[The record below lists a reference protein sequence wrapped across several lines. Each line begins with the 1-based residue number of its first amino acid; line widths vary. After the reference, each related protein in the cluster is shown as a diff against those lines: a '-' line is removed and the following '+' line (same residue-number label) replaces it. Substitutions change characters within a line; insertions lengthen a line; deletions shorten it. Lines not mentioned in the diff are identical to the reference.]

1 MIEVVAFDADD
12 TLWHTET
19 LFRETQACLA
29 EILDNYADHAQ
40 VHDHLDEIEYKNIK
54 LFGYG
59 IKGFT
64 LSMVETAIEIST
76 GKISARDIHEIISL
90 GKAMLDAPMQ
100 IMPGVG
106 DVLIELGAV
115 HRLMLI
121 TKGDMLDQTNKI
133 ETSGLADHFERI
145 EIVTEKNAGIYA
157 GIFSQ
162 HSVEPTA
169 AMMVGNSL
177 PSDILPVLE
186 LGGYGVHIPYVMT
199 ARFEQHDQSVQ
210 HPRFRELREIALLP
224 SLLHT
229 L

>member
-1 MIEVVAFDADD
+1 VVAFDADD

-19 LFRETQACLA
+19 HYRETQTRLA
-29 EILDNYADHAQ
+29 EILDNYAPHEQ
-40 VHDHLDEIEYKNIK
+40 VQNQLDAIERKNIK

-64 LSMVETAIEIST
+64 LSMVEAAIEIS
-76 GKISARDIHEIISL
+76 GGHISAGDIHEIIAL
-90 GKAMLDAPMQ
+90 GKAMLDAPME
-100 IMPGVG
+100 IMPGVE
-106 DVLIELGAV
+106 DVLLELATV

-133 ETSGLADHFERI
+133 ETSGLADYFERI
-145 EIVTEKNAGIYA
+145 EIVTEKDADVYA

-162 HSVEPTA
+162 HGVEPTV

-186 LGGYGVHIPYVMT
+186 IGGYGVHIPYAVT
-199 ARFEQHDQSVQ
+199 ASFEQHPHPVD
-210 HPRFRELREIALLP
+210 HPRFHELREIALLP
-224 SLLHT
+224 SLLNS

>member
-1 MIEVVAFDADD
+1 VIEVVAFDADD

-19 LFRETQACLA
+19 HYRETQARLA
-29 EILDNYADHAQ
+29 EILDNYAAHEQ
-40 VHDHLDEIEYKNIK
+40 VQEQLDSVERKNIK

-64 LSMVETAIEIST
+64 LSMVEAAIEISA
-76 GKISARDIHEIISL
+76 GRISAGDIHEIIAL
-90 GKAMLDAPMQ
+90 GKAMLDAPME
-100 IMPGVG
+100 IMPGVE
-106 DVLIELGAV
+106 DVLAQLGAA

-133 ETSGLADHFERI
+133 ETSGLAEHFQKI
-145 EIVTEKNAGIYA
+145 EIVSEKNTGTYA

-162 HSVEPTA
+162 HGVAASA

-177 PSDILPVLE
+177 PSDVLPVLE
-186 LGGYGVHIPYVMT
+186 LGGYGVHIPYTVT
-199 ARFEQHDQSVQ
+199 ASFEQHPHPVE
-210 HPRFRELREIALLP
+210 HPRFHELREIAQLP
-224 SLLHT
+224 SLLKS